1 MRIMNTDLLYIYYI
15 INIMGKCETST
26 TSIGIKILLSDLIL
40 QINDKNFSL
49 IKKILNDGFISDKN
63 EHYNDAYTEIV
74 WNELPENYL
83 DFKCYLEQ
91 EFKNKGSY
99 LHVRNSNKIEPDL
112 RNGCLFEKE
121 LLLPIKKILETDRW
135 GYDRYGR
142 NANYCPIDFDL
153 SLDIE
158 IYKEIE
164 KYTIVSILD
173 QYSG

>member
-1 MRIMNTDLLYIYYI
+1 MV
-15 INIMGKCETST
+15 KCETSRS
-26 TSIGIKILLSDLIL
+26 SIGIKILLSDLVL
-40 QINDKNFSL
+40 QINETNFDL
-49 IKKILNDGFISDKN
+49 IKEILNDGFISDKN
-63 EHYNDAYTEIV
+63 EHYNDAYAEVILC
-74 WNELPENYL
+74 NDLPKNYL
-83 DFKCYLEQ
+83 EFKEFLER

-99 LHVRNSNKIEPDL
+99 LHSRYSKTEPDL

-142 NANYCPIDFDL
+142 NGCCCPIDFISP

-158 IYKEIE
+158 KYKDIE
-164 KYTIVSILD
+164 KYTIVFILE